1 MILLDVYCLAVV
13 AIVEILARLPS
24 RLRGF
29 AMAVLARIAYA
40 LSRRKRRSIEDN
52 LDLAFG
58 ADLNAAR
65 KTQLTIACF
74 RAFWEEMV
82 AWVPSAAAKSPT
94 DCVQIK
100 GIEHLEHALARG
112 KGVILWESNGFGRR
126 VLAKRALHA
135 RGFPVIQ
142 MHGASHLG
150 VLLADDSP
158 GTWLRTRVL
167 RPYFERR
174 ESAFVAEILIIPLVS
189 SMTSSR
195 VYVDRL
201 RANGILCVAGD
212 GLIARKQHALDFLG
226 GTTPFAPGMVKLAQ
240 SAGATL
246 LPMFC
251 VPTDGQNAVLE
262 IDPPVVLQGS
272 GDRNERIEHALCQFA
287 AALEA
292 RIRQRPDCF
301 RNWHQIGGARSPAR

>member
-1 MILLDVYCLAVV
+1 
-13 AIVEILARLPS
+13 
-24 RLRGF
+24 
-29 AMAVLARIAYA
+29 
-40 LSRRKRRSIEDN
+40 
-52 LDLAFG
+52 
-58 ADLNAAR
+58 
-65 KTQLTIACF
+65 
-74 RAFWEEMV
+74 
-82 AWVPSAAAKSPT
+82 
-94 DCVQIK
+94 
-100 GIEHLEHALARG
+100 
-112 KGVILWESNGFGRR
+112 
-126 VLAKRALHA
+126 
-135 RGFPVIQ
+135 
-142 MHGASHLG
+142 
-150 VLLADDSP
+150 
-158 GTWLRTRVL
+158 
-167 RPYFERR
+167 
-174 ESAFVAEILIIPLVS
+174 
-189 SMTSSR
+189 MTSSR